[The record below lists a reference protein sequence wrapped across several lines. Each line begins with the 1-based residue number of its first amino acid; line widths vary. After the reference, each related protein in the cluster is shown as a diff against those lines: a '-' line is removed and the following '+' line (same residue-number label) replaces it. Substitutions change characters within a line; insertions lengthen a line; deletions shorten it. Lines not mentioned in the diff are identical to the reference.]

1 MSMRMR
7 AGEEHTFQY
16 RVFEP
21 LDTPVDLYILMD
33 FSYSMSDDLEN
44 LKKMGDNLGEDSSN
58 NAQNISS
65 AYKTQSFFLVLV
77 KHGKLKALEPN
88 LGPVGHT

>member
-1 MSMRMR
+1 MSMRLR
-7 AGEEHTFQY
+7 AGEEHTFEY

-44 LKKMGDNLGEDSSN
+44 LKKMGDKLGEDSF
-58 NAQNISS
+58 
-65 AYKTQSFFLVLV
+65 KTR
-77 KHGKLKALEPN
+77 
-88 LGPVGHT
+88 T